1 VTSAH
6 FRYLISGIREFGN
19 AGDPSGM
26 DLQRTMSTTL
36 WLNLAMLFMNTAIWL
51 DNAIR
56 LAGG

>member
-6 FRYLISGIREFGN
+6 FRYLISGIREIGN

-36 WLNLAMLFMNTAIWL
+36 WLNLVMLFMNTAIWL
-51 DNAIR
+51 DNATR
-56 LAGG
+56 LAG